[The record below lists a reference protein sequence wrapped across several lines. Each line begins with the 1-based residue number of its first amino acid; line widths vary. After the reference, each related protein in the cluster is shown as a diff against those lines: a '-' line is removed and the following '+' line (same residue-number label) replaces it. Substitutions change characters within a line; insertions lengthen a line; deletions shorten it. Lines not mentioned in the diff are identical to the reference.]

1 MNEELEFTIEKIED
15 TYNSVER
22 LIRMCIE
29 SLQKLDQD
37 LNILKEHM
45 GGQQIIIDIYKE
57 KKNSIYQI
65 IELMKTMSQIIL
77 NKKLELEEKT
87 NYLKNHIDE

>member
-1 MNEELEFTIEKIED
+1 MNEELEFTLEKIED

-37 LNILKEHM
+37 FNILKEHM
-45 GGQQIIIDIYKE
+45 SGQQIIIDLYIQFVKSKPLFIYH
-57 KKNSIYQI
+57 NLI
-65 IELMKTMSQIIL
+65 
-77 NKKLELEEKT
+77 
-87 NYLKNHIDE
+87 

>member
-1 MNEELEFTIEKIED
+1 MNEELEFTLEKIED

-37 LNILKEHM
+37 FNILKEHM
-45 GGQQIIIDIYKE
+45 SGQQIIIDIYKE

>member
-37 LNILKEHM
+37 FNILKEHM
-45 GGQQIIIDIYKE
+45 SGQQIIIDIYKE

>member
-37 LNILKEHM
+37 FNILKEHM
-45 GGQQIIIDIYKE
+45 GGQQILIDIYKE

>member
-1 MNEELEFTIEKIED
+1 MDEELEFSLEKIED
-15 TYNSVER
+15 TYNSIEI
-22 LIRMCIE
+22 LIKMCAE
-29 SLQKLDQD
+29 SLYKLDQD
-37 LNILKEHM
+37 FTTLQENM
-45 GGQQIIIDIYKE
+45 SGPQSIIDIYKE

-87 NYLKNHIDE
+87 NYINNHIEE

>member
-37 LNILKEHM
+37 FNILKEHM
-45 GGQQIIIDIYKE
+45 SGQQIIIDIYKE

-77 NKKLELEEKT
+77 NKKLELEEKK

>member
-37 LNILKEHM
+37 FNILKEHM

>member
-29 SLQKLDQD
+29 TLQKLDQD
-37 LNILKEHM
+37 FNILKEHM
-45 GGQQIIIDIYKE
+45 GGQQILIDI
-57 KKNSIYQI
+57 
-65 IELMKTMSQIIL
+65 
-77 NKKLELEEKT
+77 
-87 NYLKNHIDE
+87 

>member
-29 SLQKLDQD
+29 SLQKIDQD
-37 LNILKEHM
+37 FNILKEHM